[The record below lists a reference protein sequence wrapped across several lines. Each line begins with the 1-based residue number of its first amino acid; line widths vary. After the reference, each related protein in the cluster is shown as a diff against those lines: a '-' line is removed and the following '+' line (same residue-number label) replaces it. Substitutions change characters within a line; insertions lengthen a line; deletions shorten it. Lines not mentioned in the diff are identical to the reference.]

1 MSLQR
6 HAPLAIHGL
15 DAMKIRRVQTLH
27 RLRLISL
34 VVLLIM
40 LAGAGIVLLQ
50 RHSQAKVL
58 SAAAASQSRQ
68 YAAVVHA
75 DSKGSS
81 QSLSLPGTLLGQI
94 ESPISARASGYLLR
108 WSKDIGSTVKKGE
121 LLAEISTPE
130 ADQQLAQAQAG
141 RQQAASAASLARLS
155 AERWKNLL
163 EQKAV
168 SPQEAD
174 ERRSA
179 AEQATASLAAIDA
192 NIRRLQD
199 LQSFSRIVAPFSGII
214 TRRNVNVGD
223 LIDANNNRPLFVLTQ
238 IDTLR
243 VYVYVPQA
251 YAGQIKSGQNVT
263 LKQAELPGEKFEG
276 KIIRTAGAIDP
287 VTRSLQ
293 VEITIANQGGK
304 LLPGAYVEVMM
315 PASQRAGLTVPVNT
329 LLLRGEGPRIAVLG
343 KDGVVA
349 LHVVELG
356 KDFGSRVEILS
367 GISAADE
374 LVLNPSDALMDG
386 DKLIVMPKK

>member
-6 HAPLAIHGL
+6 HASLAIHGL
-15 DAMKIRRVQTLH
+15 EAKKIRRVHTLQ
-27 RLRLISL
+27 RLRLICL
-34 VVLLIM
+34 AVLLVM

-50 RHSQAKVL
+50 RHSQAKAL
-58 SAAAASQSRQ
+58 SAAAVSQSRQ
-68 YAAVVHA
+68 YAAVVQA
-75 DSKGSS
+75 DGKGSS

-94 ESPISARASGYLLR
+94 ESPIAARASGYLLR

-130 ADQQLAQAQAG
+130 ADQQLAQAQAS

-168 SPQEAD
+168 SPQEVD

-179 AEQATASLAAIDA
+179 AEQATANLAAIDA

-199 LQSFSRIVAPFSGII
+199 LQSFSHIVAPFSGII

-223 LIDANNNRPLFVLTQ
+223 LIDASSNRPLFVLTQ

-251 YAGQIKSGQNVT
+251 YAGQIKAGQNVM

-287 VTRSLQ
+287 LTRSLQ
-293 VEITIANQGGK
+293 VEINIANQGGK

-349 LHVVELG
+349 LHAVELG
-356 KDFGSRVEILS
+356 KDYGSRVEILS
-367 GISAADE
+367 GISATDD
-374 LVLNPSDALMDG
+374 LVLNPSDALMNG

>member
-34 VVLLIM
+34 AVLLIM
-40 LAGAGIVLLQ
+40 LAGAGIVLVQ
-50 RHSQAKVL
+50 RHSQAKAL
-58 SAAAASQSRQ
+58 SAAAVSQSRQ

-238 IDTLR
+238 IETLR

-251 YAGQIKSGQNVT
+251 YAGQIKSGQNVM

-329 LLLRGEGPRIAVLG
+329 LLLRGEGPRIAVIG
-343 KDGVVA
+343 KDGIVA
-349 LHVVELG
+349 LHAVELG
-356 KDFGSRVEILS
+356 KDFGTRVEILS
-367 GISAADE
+367 GISAADD

>member
-34 VVLLIM
+34 AVLLIM

-50 RHSQAKVL
+50 RHSQAKAL
-58 SAAAASQSRQ
+58 SAAAVSQSRQ

-223 LIDANNNRPLFVLTQ
+223 LIDANYNRPLFVLTQ

-349 LHVVELG
+349 LHAVELG

-367 GISAADE
+367 GISAADD